1 MTQGHNESRFNLV
14 ALFTRH
20 RTAPNLLMFL
30 MILLGAV
37 SLTRLNVQFFPNF
50 GIDVIT
56 VNVTWSGAGAED
68 VDANIVQALEPELR
82 FLDNVK
88 HVKSTSNEG
97 SASISIEFEAGTE
110 MQTALSNVETAVA
123 QVTTLPEDSETPKI
137 TRVVRY
143 EPISR
148 LLLSGPYP
156 EASLKAMAKELRD
169 ELLSRGVD
177 KVDLSGARD
186 EEVWVEVL
194 PETLRRL
201 NLTIND
207 IATRI
212 AEISQDIPAGET
224 GGAQAK
230 QIRGLGEVKTAN
242 GVGNI
247 EVRSRD
253 NGEKI
258 KISDIAHVSEAFDK
272 NDADVRFQQNRA
284 IELQVRR
291 ATSADALKVDDI
303 VTQFLK
309 DVRPTLPSNVR
320 LEEYEVQA
328 DLIRDRID
336 LLLNNGVSG
345 LILVLAILFLFLN
358 TRVAFWV
365 AAGIPVSLLATM
377 FVMALSGQTIN
388 MISLF
393 GLIMA
398 IGIVVDDA
406 IVVGEHSETLR
417 RRGLSPVEAAE
428 AGALRMLVPVFASS
442 LTTIAAFMPLLAIS
456 DIMGQIIAAIPFVAI
471 AVIIA
476 SLIECFLV
484 LPGHMRHALKGKPE
498 EASGFRQKFNS
509 RFNHFRD
516 THFSRLIDRV
526 IEYRYVTLAGALGM
540 LIISVGLIAG
550 GRLGFQFFNGPEG
563 DRVFANVE
571 MAAGTARA
579 DTEIMVDELER
590 ALLAADKTF
599 GGHLVLTHVAKVGT
613 RVSGASAHSGGGS
626 NGGSNHLGGIYIELM
641 DSDKRDVRTSDFIK
655 EWRNQVQLKP
665 GLERLTLIPA
675 QAGPPG
681 RDVDIRIN
689 GTNIHALKQASS
701 ETIDL
706 LKRYPGVSAL
716 EDDLPF
722 GKEEAILELTPHG
735 KALGFT
741 TQDLARQV
749 RDSFDGAIAK
759 RFPRGDEEVL
769 IRVQFDRNHI
779 TQHNLDQLYI
789 RSPQGAEVPLSEVA
803 SLRTKTGFATVKRED
818 GTRQVSITGELNKSV
833 MSTGKIIEALKRD
846 GIDQLAAKHNVKV
859 SFAGKA
865 EEQKRTFGDM
875 FTGVIVGFSSIYI
888 ILAWVFSSYS
898 KPLVV
903 MSVIPFGFVGA
914 AMGHYFMGYDLTM
927 LSLVALVGLSGI
939 VVNDS
944 IILVSTVKE
953 HLDMGEPPFEA
964 IARGTVERLRAVILT
979 SATTIGGL
987 TPLMF
992 ETSLQAQFLIPMA
1005 ITMVFGLMV
1014 ATVLVLIVVPALLAV
1029 LEDLKAIRGIPF
1041 FKKTV

>member
-1 MTQGHNESRFNLV
+1 MSLGHNESRFNLV
-14 ALFTRH
+14 SLFTRH

-30 MILLGAV
+30 MVLLGVV
-37 SLTRLNVQFFPNF
+37 SLVRLNVQFFPNF

-123 QVTTLPEDSETPKI
+123 QVTTLPEDSEKPVI
-137 TRVVRY
+137 NRVVRY
-143 EPISR
+143 EPITR

-156 EASLKAMAKELRD
+156 ESALKAMAKELRD
-169 ELLSRGVD
+169 ELLARGVD
-177 KVDLSGARD
+177 KVDLNGARD
-186 EEVWVEVL
+186 EEIWVEVL

-201 NLTIND
+201 DLSIKD

-212 AEISQDIPAGET
+212 QQISQDIPAGET
-224 GGAQAK
+224 GGGQAK
-230 QIRGLGEVKTAN
+230 QIRGLGEVKTAE
-242 GVGNI
+242 GVAEI
-247 EVRSRD
+247 EVRSRE

-258 KISDIAHVSEAFDK
+258 RLKDIAKISENF
-272 NDADVRFQQNRA
+272 DADGAEIRFDQMKA

-291 ATSADALKVDDI
+291 STTADALKVDDI
-303 VTQFLK
+303 VSQFIRE
-309 DVRPTLPSNVR
+309 VRPTLPANVR
-320 LEEYEVQA
+320 LDQYEIQA

-336 LLLNNGVSG
+336 LLVNNGLSG
-345 LILVLAILFLFLN
+345 LVLVLAILFLFLN
-358 TRVAFWV
+358 SRVAFWV
-365 AAGIPVSLLATM
+365 AIGIPVSLLATM
-377 FVMALSGQTIN
+377 FVMGLSGQTIN

-428 AGALRMLVPVFASS
+428 AGALRMMVPVFASS

-471 AVIIA
+471 AVIVA

-498 EASGFRQKFNS
+498 ESRGFRKTFNEKFD
-509 RFNHFRD
+509 HFRD
-516 THFSRLIDRV
+516 GVFSRFIDRV
-526 IEYRYVTLAGALGM
+526 LSYRYVAIALAFGAL
-540 LIISVGLIAG
+540 IICIGLVSG
-550 GRLGFQFFNGPEG
+550 GRVGFQFFKGPEAE
-563 DRVFANVE
+563 RIFANVE
-571 MAAGTARA
+571 MVAGSPREETQV
-579 DTEIMVDELER
+579 MVDELER
-590 ALLAADKTF
+590 ALLRTDEAL
-599 GGHLVLTHVAKVGT
+599 GGGLVITHVAKVGT
-613 RVSGASAHSGGGS
+613 RVSSAGGHGGG
-626 NGGSNHLGGIYIELM
+626 GGGAGSDHLGGIYLELLA
-641 DSDKRDVRTSDFIK
+641 SDQRDVRTEDFTD
-655 EWRNQVQLKP
+655 EWRRQTEFKA

-675 QAGPPG
+675 TAGPPG
-681 RDVDIRIN
+681 RDVDVRIQGN
-689 GTNIHALKQASS
+689 DIKHLKQAAS
-701 ETIDL
+701 EVIDL

-722 GKEEAILELTPHG
+722 GKEEAILELSPHG

-741 TQDLARQV
+741 TDDVARQV
-749 RDSFDGAIAK
+749 RDNFDGAIAK

-769 IRVQFDRNHI
+769 IRVQFDRAHI
-779 TQHNLDQLYI
+779 GQTSLDQLYI
-789 RSPQGAEVPLSEVA
+789 RSPNGTEVPLSQVA
-803 SLRTKTGFATVKRED
+803 TLRTKTGFASVKRED
-818 GTRQVSITGELNKSV
+818 GTRQVSITGELNKSLT
-833 MSTGKIIEALKRD
+833 STDLVIEALKRD
-846 GIDQLAAKHNVKV
+846 GVDEIARKHDVHV

-875 FTGVIVGFSSIYI
+875 ITGVIVGFSGIYI

-898 KPLVV
+898 KPVVV

-914 AMGHYFMGYDLTM
+914 CVGHFVMGYDLTM

-953 HLDMGEPPFEA
+953 HLDMGKPAMEA
-964 IARGTVERLRAVILT
+964 IKRGTVDRLRAVILT

-1005 ITMVFGLMV
+1005 ITIVFGLMV
-1014 ATVLVLIVVPALLAV
+1014 ATMLVLVVVPALLAV
-1029 LEDLKAIRGIPF
+1029 LEDIKKMRGIPF
-1041 FKKTV
+1041 RTKNV